1 MNKESFLQNTQEELN
16 AILRPYQQELNRG
29 QRMADFI
36 KQCVRCAGRDDFLQL
51 DEQLQTKMA
60 ENVEQEEPLTDCKPL
75 FDSLREYAG
84 EQVERYRLQFI
95 EDLNRLAEEAG
106 LPIEIDFPRF
116 SVLKGIDGEINF
128 SKRITTINKKALK
141 SIDPRRIVT
150 AALRV
155 KKQLYDRPFDPQV
168 FIDSLYKTYASIIKT
183 EKFPPG
189 HTVPIQQFYLEYV
202 ISRQTK
208 TFFTNMDK
216 TKFRG
221 YSLDQFGVDIWR
233 YFEAG
238 IGGTSNGNVLQLTP
252 GRNYS
257 LWLIDGNGEP
267 RQISGISFLGT
278 REK

>member
-16 AILRPYQQELNRG
+16 AILRPYQQELNRS

-36 KQCVRCAGRDDFLQL
+36 KQCVRCAGRDDFLRL
-51 DEQLQTKMA
+51 DEQIQTKMA
-60 ENVEQEEPLTDCKPL
+60 ENVEQEETLTDCKPL
-75 FDSLREYAG
+75 FDALREYAG

-95 EDLNRLAEEAG
+95 EDLNRLAEEAE

-189 HTVPIQQFYLEYV
+189 HTVPIQRFYLEYV
-202 ISRQTK
+202 ISQQSK

-221 YSLDQFGVDIWR
+221 YSLEQFGVDIWR

-257 LWLIDGNGEP
+257 LWLIDGTGELK
-267 RQISGISFLGT
+267 QTTGISFQKT
-278 REK
+278 